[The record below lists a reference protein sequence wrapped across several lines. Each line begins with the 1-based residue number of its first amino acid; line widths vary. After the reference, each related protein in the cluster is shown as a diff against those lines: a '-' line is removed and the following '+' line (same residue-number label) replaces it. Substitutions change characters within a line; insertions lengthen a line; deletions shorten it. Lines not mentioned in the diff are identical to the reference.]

1 MKMNNNLREA
11 AQQALEAL
19 GMVDRADDDR
29 DLLMNYE
36 CIHLVDAI
44 TALRAALAEQRSD
57 GMPSSSDERH
67 LRRLLAARV
76 GMPNT
81 YYDDGEAHGV
91 EYGINI
97 DFMREPVAD
106 IDAKLRALNVARAAL
121 AEQPSNKGSN
131 MPITDD
137 HGKAIRHQYRVIE
150 QRGKWTL
157 LYDQHVLGNTVQHE
171 FRIQKLQHDIVLYQG
186 ITLAEAQKRF
196 IEKVEA
202 DNE

>member
-36 CIHLVDAI
+36 CVHLVDAI
-44 TALRAALAEQRSD
+44 TAL
-57 GMPSSSDERH
+57 
-67 LRRLLAARV
+67 
-76 GMPNT
+76 
-81 YYDDGEAHGV
+81 
-91 EYGINI
+91 
-97 DFMREPVAD
+97 
-106 IDAKLRALNVARAAL
+106 RAAL

-137 HGKAIRHQYRVIE
+137 HGKAIRRQYRVIE

-171 FRIQKLQHDIVLYQG
+171 FRVQKLQHDIVLYQG